1 MINRFGAGRLNKG
14 KREEEDVNPMDG
26 VGNMAD
32 AMLVLAVGIM
42 LALVMNWNVDLS
54 TVSQVQVKAEQ
65 EVSNLED
72 FKGDDKDDAADS
84 SGLTEMGTV
93 YKDPETG
100 KLYMVSE

>member
-1 MINRFGAGRLNKG
+1 MIRRFGSGRLNRG
-14 KREEEDVNPMDG
+14 RHVEEDVNPMDG

-42 LALVMNWNVDLS
+42 MALVMNWNVDLS
-54 TVSQVQVKAEQ
+54 TVSQVQIDSQQ
-65 EVSNLED
+65 EVSDIED
-72 FKGDDKDDAADS
+72 VTDESSRDS

-100 KLYMVSE
+100 KLYMVAE